1 MRHVMS
7 GRGAGCRRGGALAG
21 GRYPRKAHG
30 QRGFSLI
37 ELMITV
43 SIFAI
48 IAVIAYPNYQNYMRK
63 AHRTAAKTALLE
75 AASREERFFSTNNV
89 YTNSLT
95 QLGYPATLDVPT
107 DSTPYYRVT
116 LGLNA
121 TSGYVVTA
129 TPLAASGQTNDT
141 ECSAFTINGLG
152 QKGVSGTGTAGNCW
166 R

>member
-1 MRHVMS
+1 MS
-7 GRGAGCRRGGALAG
+7 RIRFGSERCRFGCGGGAETG
-21 GRYPRKAHG
+21 TQH
-30 QRGFSLI
+30 GFSLI

-48 IAVIAYPNYQNYMRK
+48 IAVVAYPNYQNYMRK